1 MTTAEMYAAL
11 SREYDVRL
19 RPKDITTYVGRTNE
33 VRNLINSLFPCKKK
47 YHITYTFYAMTKL
60 YPYLHN
66 EDLSVLL
73 GCSWA
78 NVTMVKA
85 KLKAWQG
92 LYPDVDA
99 DLKAIDE
106 ALKETYTYQR
116 IVNTIL
122 D

>member
-1 MTTAEMYAAL
+1 
-11 SREYDVRL
+11 
-19 RPKDITTYVGRTNE
+19 
-33 VRNLINSLFPCKKK
+33 
-47 YHITYTFYAMTKL
+47 
-60 YPYLHN
+60 
-66 EDLSVLL
+66 
-73 GCSWA
+73 
-78 NVTMVKA
+78 MVKA

-106 ALKETYTYQR
+106 ALKETETYQR

>member
-1 MTTAEMYAAL
+1 
-11 SREYDVRL
+11 
-19 RPKDITTYVGRTNE
+19 
-33 VRNLINSLFPCKKK
+33 
-47 YHITYTFYAMTKL
+47 
-60 YPYLHN
+60 
-66 EDLSVLL
+66 
-73 GCSWA
+73 
-78 NVTMVKA
+78 MVKA